1 MPYSAHWSVSGFR
14 FPVVFGCLLVSPHHV
29 ACGIL
34 DPKAGIKT
42 RSMTVMNHPNSS
54 PAFSEDSC
62 LPRFSSNC
70 SSENALPESQALC
83 KPLTTRGSHSIPRHR
98 WGSTQNK
105 PSRQTTWI
113 QTTLLPLTSYVH
125 VPLGKLFR
133 LIHSFIHLWLHW
145 VFIAV
150 HQLSLDLVSGG
161 YSSWRC
167 PGFSL
172 Q

>member
-1 MPYSAHWSVSGFR
+1 MGSGWHMT
-14 FPVVFGCLLVSPHHV
+14 LLVT
-29 ACGIL
+29 L
-34 DPKAGIKT
+34 
-42 RSMTVMNHPNSS
+42 TVMNHPNSS

-161 YSSWRC
+161 YSSWPC